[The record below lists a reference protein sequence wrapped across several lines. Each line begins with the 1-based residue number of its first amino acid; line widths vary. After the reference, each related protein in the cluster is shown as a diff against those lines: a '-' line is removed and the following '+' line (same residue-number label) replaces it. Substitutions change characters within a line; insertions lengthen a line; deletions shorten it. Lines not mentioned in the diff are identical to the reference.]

1 MKRLLTA
8 VAVALVLTAPARAAD
23 KVEKVLVLAA
33 GINKYDAKS
42 GLSDIPG
49 PVNDAT
55 GFVDRFRATAS
66 ALGVPDNAVWTQ
78 ALLDEKATRRAIRDG
93 LLDFMQRGGPNTL
106 AVVLLSGHGSR
117 AGGRWEFCPHD
128 YRPGGDGGISGIDVL
143 SAASRLASSGATVV
157 VVIDAC
163 EAGEIRASAM
173 AESVLGDFRHEGRG
187 GVALFLSSIGSQ
199 SSLGGVENSK
209 FAGAMLEALSGAAD
223 RNGDAAVTMKEAVR
237 YMTWRVRDMVR
248 EGNRWPGLKQPEQDF
263 VVDYSLSLSDS
274 LVLARTGRGGFPSPF
289 VSARGE
295 AARPDKVDL
304 HAPGA
309 SGFRSSSTRPW
320 LPDPLPAE
328 SGRVDGLSGPRDLTG
343 TWRVGGYTLAF
354 GKVGADG
361 WGRYR
366 AEVRD
371 AAGDIVEVGS
381 GRYEFR
387 QKHFGDNRFAF
398 SGPHFA
404 HALILESKNDEYALA
419 VFAGADANEL
429 KVATDATEY
438 FVWAMAK
445 KMIAKP
451 ELRRD
456 YGPAGKPNPAL
467 ELIEIHAR
475 NAIRPAARTPF
486 QYLYDR
492 ARGYVV
498 VEPRVLTLKR
508 AK

>member
-1 MKRLLTA
+1 MNRLLAA
-8 VAVALVLTAPARAAD
+8 VVFAIILTAPARAAD
-23 KVEKVLVLAA
+23 KVEKVLVFAA

-66 ALGVPDNAVWTQ
+66 ALGVPETAVWTKP
-78 ALLDEKATRRAIRDG
+78 LLDEKATRRAILDG
-93 LLDFMQRGGPNTL
+93 FLDLSQRGGPNTL
-106 AVVLLSGHGSR
+106 AVILLSGHGDR
-117 AGGRWEFCPHD
+117 AGGKWEFCPHD
-128 YRPGGDGGISGIDVL
+128 YRSGGDGGIGGNDVL
-143 SAASRLASSGATVV
+143 NTAARLASSGATVV

-163 EAGEIRASAM
+163 HAGEIRNSTT
-173 AESVLGDFRHEGRG
+173 AESILSEFRHEGRG

-199 SSLGGVENSK
+199 YSLGGAENSK

-223 RNGDAAVTMKEAVR
+223 RNGDSAVTMKEAVR

-248 EGNRWPGLKQPEQDF
+248 EGTRWPGLNQPEQDF
-263 VVDYSLSLSDS
+263 VCDYSLSLSDS
-274 LVLARTGRGGFPSPF
+274 LVLARRSNPAFGSPF
-289 VSARGE
+289 VASRDLV
-295 AARPDKVDL
+295 ARPEKVDT

-309 SGFRSSSTRPW
+309 SGFRPSSARPW
-320 LPDPLPAE
+320 LPDPLPGE
-328 SGRVDGLSGPRDLTG
+328 SGRVDGLSGPRDVTG
-343 TWRVGGYTLAF
+343 TWRLGGYTLVF

-361 WGRYR
+361 WGRYQ

-371 AAGDIVEVGS
+371 AAGDIVGVGA
-381 GRYEFR
+381 GRYQFH
-387 QKHFGDNRFAF
+387 QKHFGDNRFALG
-398 SGPHFA
+398 GPHFA
-404 HALILESKNDEYALA
+404 HTLRLESKNDEYALA
-419 VFAGADANEL
+419 VLAGADANEL
-429 KVATDATEY
+429 KFATDATEY

-456 YGPAGKPNPAL
+456 SGPAGKLNPGAEPL
-467 ELIEIHAR
+467 EIHAR
-475 NAIRPAARTPF
+475 NATRPVGRTPF